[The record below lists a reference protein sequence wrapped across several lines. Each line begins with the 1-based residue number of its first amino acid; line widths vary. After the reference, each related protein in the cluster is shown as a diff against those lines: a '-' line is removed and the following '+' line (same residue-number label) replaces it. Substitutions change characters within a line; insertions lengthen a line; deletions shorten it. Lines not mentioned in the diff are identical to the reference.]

1 MIRILLALTVSLMA
15 LPASAQVSGQT
26 LVIAHRGA
34 SGERPEH
41 TRAAYELAI
50 DQGADFIEPDLVM
63 SKDGVLVVR
72 HENALSDTT
81 DVADRPEFA
90 DRRRTQT
97 IDGRETVDWFSE
109 DFTLA
114 ELRTLRARERLPDL
128 RSSAFDGQE
137 GVLTFEE
144 VLDLADAASARTG
157 RRVGV
162 IPELKHPSHFAAVG
176 LPMEAELARVLTA
189 RGLAGAH
196 APVIVQSFEVGALR
210 TLNRLIEAP
219 LMLLA
224 SPVGGPADLPGTT
237 YAALLTDAGLA
248 EVATYADWIGVETSL
263 VVPRVRGASGPA
275 TDLPT
280 RAHAAGLKVGVWT
293 LRAEDR
299 FLPSDH
305 RGDLRGWFRRFE
317 AAGVDAVF
325 TDNPGQVRRAAK
337 GAR

>member
-1 MIRILLALTVSLMA
+1 MIRILLALTISLMA
-15 LPASAQVSGQT
+15 LPASAQT

-63 SKDGVLVVR
+63 SRDGVLVVR

-97 IDGRETVDWFSE
+97 IDGGEVVDWFSE

-128 RSSAFDGQE
+128 RSTAFDGQE

-176 LPMEAELARVLTA
+176 LPMEAELARILTA
-189 RGLAGAH
+189 RGLAGAD
-196 APVIVQSFEVGALR
+196 APVIVQSFEVGALK
-210 TLNRLIEAP
+210 TLDGLIEAP

-224 SPVGGPADLPGTT
+224 SAVGGPADLPGTT
-237 YAALLTDAGLA
+237 YASLLTDAGLA

-263 VVPRVRGASGPA
+263 VVPRLGGASGPA
-275 TDLPT
+275 TDLPE

-305 RGDLRGWFRRFE
+305 SGDLRSWFRRFE

-325 TDNPGQVRRAAK
+325 TDNPGKVR
-337 GAR
+337 

>member
-15 LPASAQVSGQT
+15 LPASAQT

-50 DQGADFIEPDLVM
+50 EQGADFIEPDLVM

-97 IDGRETVDWFSE
+97 IDGREVTDWFSE

-128 RSSAFDGQE
+128 RSTAFDGQE
-137 GVLTFEE
+137 VILTLEE
-144 VLDLADAASARTG
+144 VLDLADAAAAGTG

-176 LPMEAELARVLTA
+176 RPMEAELARVLTA
-189 RGLAGAH
+189 RGLAGPD
-196 APVIVQSFEVGALR
+196 APLIVQSFEVGALK
-210 TLNRLIEAP
+210 TLDQLIETP

-248 EVATYADWIGVETSL
+248 EIATYADWIGVETSL
-263 VVPRVRGASGPA
+263 VVPRVQGRSGPA
-275 TDLPT
+275 TDLPA

-317 AAGVDAVF
+317 AEGVDAVF
-325 TDNPGQVRRAAK
+325 TDNPRDVR
-337 GAR
+337 

>member
-1 MIRILLALTVSLMA
+1 MIRILLALTISLMA
-15 LPASAQVSGQT
+15 LPASAQV

-90 DRRRTQT
+90 DRHRTQL
-97 IDGRETVDWFSE
+97 IDGREVTDWFSE
-109 DFTLA
+109 DFTWA
-114 ELRTLRARERLPDL
+114 ELRTLKARERLPQI
-128 RSSAFDGQE
+128 RSTAFDGLE
-137 GVLTFEE
+137 GLMTFEE
-144 VLDLADAASARTG
+144 VLNLAEAASVRTG

-162 IPELKHPSHFAAVG
+162 IPEMKHPGHFASIG
-176 LPMEAELARVLTA
+176 LPIEPAVARVLAA
-189 RGLAGAH
+189 RGLAGAD
-196 APVIVQSFEVGALR
+196 APVIVQSFEVGALK
-210 TLNRLIEAP
+210 TLDGLIETP

-248 EVATYADWIGVETSL
+248 EVATYADWIGVEASL
-263 VVPRVRGASGPA
+263 VVPRVQGAAGPA
-275 TDLPT
+275 TDLPA

-293 LRAEDR
+293 LRKEDG

-305 RGDLRGWFRRFE
+305 RGDLSGWFGRFA

-325 TDNPGQVRRAAK
+325 TDNPGNVR
-337 GAR
+337 